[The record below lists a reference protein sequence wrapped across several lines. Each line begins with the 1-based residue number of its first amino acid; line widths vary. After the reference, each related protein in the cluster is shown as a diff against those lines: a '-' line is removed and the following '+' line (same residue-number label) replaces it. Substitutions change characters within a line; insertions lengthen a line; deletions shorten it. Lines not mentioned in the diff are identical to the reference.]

1 MFARKQR
8 RTSRII
14 RQGVS
19 AIKDVL
25 PGIWKRK
32 KVLSLPHDFTCLKV
46 ITFVTIYRCPKN
58 IDGAYMYWYTMFCFV
73 FMVTVCKRYVIVTK
87 EYLLHFVYIYVKI
100 VP

>member
-58 IDGAYMYWYTMFCFV
+58 IDGAYMY
-73 FMVTVCKRYVIVTK
+73 
-87 EYLLHFVYIYVKI
+87 
-100 VP
+100 